1 MPRKY
6 VDYSKTY
13 VYQLTYNIPENTT
26 KSKILDSYISY
37 TTNIT
42 QRKYKHKREALDSIH
57 HQSKL
62 YDCIRKNGGWS
73 NWKCVIL
80 EECSCSNENQAKER
94 ANFYIMKM
102 KPNLNDEKM
111 DEKSKD
117 SVLGVLGVPGIS
129 EIIGNPGIQPN
140 IFADKVDASL
150 DATVLDGPVSAT
162 PALASIGKEGKY
174 VCLCKKTYAHRSSY
188 YKHTSTCLQFQHCQ
202 TTNKPVV
209 DNSLNT
215 LSVSIISTTTTTTT
229 TTKTTA
235 TLVTP
240 VVATIADDNDNDDND
255 NDNDDDDNTEMVRYR
270 FKSKKKANQI
280 DSVFQYSNEPE
291 PNSEISFQISEKPS
305 YTYSDG
311 DGDDD
316 DDDGDDSKSESSVSE
331 SSVSESSAS
340 SSASASSDS
349 DNGVDDTDAA
359 ISVTTDATA
368 DSAVSELL
376 SAQNEKLKEYIR
388 KMISA
393 LTMDKKR
400 SKKSLVN
407 SLVFELLD
415 QNKTLQKQIVELSKE
430 RNIIVNNTNNNQ
442 FNLNFFLNEQCKD
455 AVNIADFVNS
465 LEITMDDLTYT
476 RDQGLVEGISKVM
489 IDGLKQ
495 MDLYKRPIH
504 CTDQKRDTIYIRDNH
519 QWARDEGNARM
530 RQVFVDIANKEYF
543 AVKKWMD
550 LHPGWETNSRL
561 QDFHHK
567 MIRNVLHEIKDDPIG
582 ERKIMKSIERE
593 TFIEK

>member
-1 MPRKY
+1 
-6 VDYSKTY
+6 
-13 VYQLTYNIPENTT
+13 
-26 KSKILDSYISY
+26 
-37 TTNIT
+37 
-42 QRKYKHKREALDSIH
+42 
-57 HQSKL
+57 
-62 YDCIRKNGGWS
+62 
-73 NWKCVIL
+73 
-80 EECSCSNENQAKER
+80 
-94 ANFYIMKM
+94 
-102 KPNLNDEKM
+102 
-111 DEKSKD
+111 
-117 SVLGVLGVPGIS
+117 
-129 EIIGNPGIQPN
+129 
-140 IFADKVDASL
+140 
-150 DATVLDGPVSAT
+150 
-162 PALASIGKEGKY
+162 
-174 VCLCKKTYAHRSSY
+174 
-188 YKHTSTCLQFQHCQ
+188 
-202 TTNKPVV
+202 
-209 DNSLNT
+209 LNT

-229 TTKTTA
+229 MTTA
-235 TLVTP
+235 ILTAAPTSN
-240 VVATIADDNDNDDND
+240 TDEDDGTAIHSANNDVD
-255 NDNDDDDNTEMVRYR
+255 DDDDNTEMVRYR

-280 DSVFQYSNEPE
+280 DSVFQYSNELE
-291 PNSEISFQISEKPS
+291 PNSEISVQISEKPS
-305 YTYSDG
+305 YTYSDEDDG
-311 DGDDD
+311 DSDGDD
-316 DDDGDDSKSESSVSE
+316 KSSVSTSSASSMSSVSE
-331 SSVSESSAS
+331 S
-340 SSASASSDS
+340 DS
-349 DNGVDDTDAA
+349 GVDDADGA

-455 AVNIADFVNS
+455 AVNITDFVDS

-476 RDQGLVEGISKVM
+476 RNQGLVEGISKVM

>member
-1 MPRKY
+1 
-6 VDYSKTY
+6 
-13 VYQLTYNIPENTT
+13 
-26 KSKILDSYISY
+26 
-37 TTNIT
+37 
-42 QRKYKHKREALDSIH
+42 
-57 HQSKL
+57 
-62 YDCIRKNGGWS
+62 
-73 NWKCVIL
+73 
-80 EECSCSNENQAKER
+80 
-94 ANFYIMKM
+94 
-102 KPNLNDEKM
+102 
-111 DEKSKD
+111 
-117 SVLGVLGVPGIS
+117 
-129 EIIGNPGIQPN
+129 
-140 IFADKVDASL
+140 
-150 DATVLDGPVSAT
+150 LDGAVLAAEVPVVS
-162 PALASIGKEGKY
+162 KEGKY
-174 VCLCKKTYAHRSSY
+174 ICLCKKTYAHRSSY
-188 YKHTSTCLQFQHCQ
+188 YKHTSTCLQFQHKQ
-202 TTNKPVV
+202 STNKTVV

-215 LSVSIISTTTTTTT
+215 LSVSIISTTTTTMTTTMTT
-229 TTKTTA
+229 TTTIETS
-235 TLVTP
+235 LVAP
-240 VVATIADDNDNDDND
+240 VPVPVDVPVDVDVPVIHSAGDGAGAGAVHSDDE
-255 NDNDDDDNTEMVRYR
+255 NTEMVRYR
-270 FKSKKKANQI
+270 FKSKKKANKI
-280 DSVFQYSNEPE
+280 EESSIFQYSNFS
-291 PNSEISFQISEKPS
+291 NSEISVQISEKPS
-305 YTYSDG
+305 YTYSDSRSG
-311 DGDDD
+311 
-316 DDDGDDSKSESSVSE
+316 SESGSGSGSESGSVS
-331 SSVSESSAS
+331 SES
-340 SSASASSDS
+340 DS
-349 DNGVDDTDAA
+349 ESESGVDYTDADGSV
-359 ISVTTDATA
+359 SVTTDATA
-368 DSAVSELL
+368 ESAVSELL
-376 SAQNEKLKEYIR
+376 SAQNEKLKDYIR

-455 AVNIADFVNS
+455 AVNMTEFVDS

-476 RDQGLVEGISKVM
+476 RNQGLVEGISKVM

-593 TFIEK
+593 IFIEK

>member
-26 KSKILDSYISY
+26 KPKILDSYISY

-42 QRKYKHKREALDSIH
+42 QRKYKHKREALDSRH
-57 HQSKL
+57 HRSKL
-62 YDCIRKNGGWS
+62 YDCIRKNGGWP

-80 EECSCSNENQAKER
+80 EECSCSNEMEAKER
-94 ANFYIMKM
+94 ASFYIMKM

-117 SVLGVLGVPGIS
+117 SVLGVPGNPGV
-129 EIIGNPGIQPN
+129 PGIQPN

-150 DATVLDGPVSAT
+150 DATVLDGAVSAE
-162 PALASIGKEGKY
+162 PAAAAALVVVGKEGKY
-174 VCLCKKTYAHRSSY
+174 ICLCKKTYAHRSSY
-188 YKHTSTCLQFQHCQ
+188 YKHTSTCLQFQHNQ

-209 DNSLNT
+209 DSSLNT

-229 TTKTTA
+229 TTA
-235 TLVTP
+235 TLTVP
-240 VVATIADDNDNDDND
+240 VVATIADVVDNDVVENDDD
-255 NDNDDDDNTEMVRYR
+255 NDDNTEMVRYR

-311 DGDDD
+311 DGD
-316 DDDGDDSKSESSVSE
+316 GDESSVSD
-331 SSVSESSAS
+331 SSVSDSSAS
-340 SSASASSDS
+340 SAS
-349 DNGVDDTDAA
+349 DNGVDDADGA

-550 LHPGWETNSRL
+550 LHPGWETNRRL

>member
-1 MPRKY
+1 
-6 VDYSKTY
+6 
-13 VYQLTYNIPENTT
+13 
-26 KSKILDSYISY
+26 
-37 TTNIT
+37 
-42 QRKYKHKREALDSIH
+42 
-57 HQSKL
+57 
-62 YDCIRKNGGWS
+62 
-73 NWKCVIL
+73 VIL
-80 EECSCSNENQAKER
+80 EECSCSNEIQAKER

-117 SVLGVLGVPGIS
+117 SVLGVFEVPGIS
-129 EIIGNPGIQPN
+129 GILENKPN
-140 IFADKVDASL
+140 IFADKVDASNVS
-150 DATVLDGPVSAT
+150 TVLDGTVSAAPAA
-162 PALASIGKEGKY
+162 PALASVGKEGKY

-188 YKHTSTCLQFQHCQ
+188 YKHTSTCLQFQHRQ

-209 DNSLNT
+209 DSSLNT

-229 TTKTTA
+229 TTTA
-235 TLVTP
+235 ILAAAPTSNTDEDDGTAIHSVDN
-240 VVATIADDNDNDDND
+240 VVD
-255 NDNDDDDNTEMVRYR
+255 DDDDNTEMVRYR

-291 PNSEISFQISEKPS
+291 PNSEISIQISEKPS
-305 YTYSDG
+305 YTYSDE
-311 DGDDD
+311 
-316 DDDGDDSKSESSVSE
+316 DDGDDKSSVSASSASSASSMSSVSE
-331 SSVSESSAS
+331 S
-340 SSASASSDS
+340 DS
-349 DNGVDDTDAA
+349 GVDDADGA

-455 AVNIADFVNS
+455 AVNITDFVDS

-476 RDQGLVEGISKVM
+476 RNQGLVEGISKVM

>member
-13 VYQLTYNIPENTT
+13 IYQLTCKTPNNIAATVV
-26 KSKILDSYISY
+26 SFIDSYISY
-37 TTNIT
+37 TTNII
-42 QRKYKHKREALDSIH
+42 QRKYKHKRETLDSTH
-57 HQSKL
+57 HRSKL
-62 YDCIRKNGGWS
+62 YDCIRKNGGWT

-80 EECSCSNENQAKER
+80 EECSCSNEMEVKER
-94 ANFYIMKM
+94 VSFYIMKM

-111 DEKSKD
+111 DEKCLD
-117 SVLGVLGVPGIS
+117 YEFGIS
-129 EIIGNPGIQPN
+129 GILDFKPN
-140 IFADKVDASL
+140 IFADKL
-150 DATVLDGPVSAT
+150 DATSPSTVLNGEVSQFQAQA
-162 PALASIGKEGKY
+162 PAQAPACKEGKY
-174 VCLCKKTYAHRSSY
+174 ICLCKKTYSHRSSY
-188 YKHTSTCLQFQHCQ
+188 YKHTSTCLQFQHNQ

-209 DNSLNT
+209 DSSLNT
-215 LSVSIISTTTTTTT
+215 LSVSIISTITTTT

-235 TLVTP
+235 TLTAP
-240 VVATIADDNDNDDND
+240 VVAPVSTATIANDNVNDDDDDN
-255 NDNDDDDNTEMVRYR
+255 DDDNTEMVRYR
-270 FKSKKKANQI
+270 FKSKKNANKI

-291 PNSEISFQISEKPS
+291 PNSEISVQISEKPS

-311 DGDDD
+311 DGDGDGDD
-316 DDDGDDSKSESSVSE
+316 DDSKSESSVSE
-331 SSVSESSAS
+331 SSVSESSVSES
-340 SSASASSDS
+340 SVSESSESDS
-349 DNGVDDTDAA
+349 GVDDADGA

-455 AVNIADFVNS
+455 AVNISDFINS

-476 RDQGLVEGISKVM
+476 RNQGLVEGISKVM

-504 CTDQKRDTIYIRDNH
+504 CTDQKRDTIYIRENH

-530 RQVFVDIANKEYF
+530 RQLFVDIANKEYF

-550 LHPGWETNSRL
+550 LHPGWETNSQL

-582 ERKIMKSIERE
+582 ERKIMKNIERE

>member
-1 MPRKY
+1 
-6 VDYSKTY
+6 
-13 VYQLTYNIPENTT
+13 
-26 KSKILDSYISY
+26 
-37 TTNIT
+37 
-42 QRKYKHKREALDSIH
+42 
-57 HQSKL
+57 
-62 YDCIRKNGGWS
+62 
-73 NWKCVIL
+73 
-80 EECSCSNENQAKER
+80 
-94 ANFYIMKM
+94 MKM

-111 DEKSKD
+111 DEKCPD
-117 SVLGVLGVPGIS
+117 SVLGVPGVPGIL
-129 EIIGNPGIQPN
+129 PN
-140 IFADKVDASL
+140 IFADKL
-150 DATVLDGPVSAT
+150 DVSTCAAVLDGAVSGAG
-162 PALASIGKEGKY
+162 AGAGAGAGVGIAGNEGKY
-174 VCLCKKTYAHRSSY
+174 VCLCKKSYAHRSSY
-188 YKHTSTCLQFQHCQ
+188 YKHTSTCLPFQYNQ
-202 TTNKPVV
+202 TTNKLAI

-215 LSVSIISTTTTTTT
+215 VSVSIISTTTTTT
-229 TTKTTA
+229 KTTA
-235 TLVTP
+235 TVTAP
-240 VVATIADDNDNDDND
+240 ITAPITDEDEP
-255 NDNDDDDNTEMVRYR
+255 EMVRYR
-270 FKSKKKANQI
+270 FKSKKKTSKI
-280 DSVFQYSNEPE
+280 DEPVETVFHYSNVPE
-291 PNSEISFQISEKPS
+291 PSSEISVQISEKPS
-305 YTYSDG
+305 YTYSDD
-311 DGDDD
+311 DGAHDDNDDDDNDDDDNDDDDNDD
-316 DDDGDDSKSESSVSE
+316 DDDGDSESSE
-331 SSVSESSAS
+331 SAS
-340 SSASASSDS
+340 SSSL
-349 DNGVDDTDAA
+349 DDTDANTVSA
-359 ISVTTDATA
+359 ISETTDVTSA
-368 DSAVSELL
+368 SAVSELL
-376 SAQNEKLKEYIR
+376 TEQNEKLKEYIR

-415 QNKTLQKQIVELSKE
+415 QNKTLQRQIVELSKE

-530 RQVFVDIANKEYF
+530 RQAFVDIANKEYF
-543 AVKKWMD
+543 AIKKWMD

-567 MIRNVLHEIKDDPIG
+567 MVRNVLHEIKDDPIG

>member
-26 KSKILDSYISY
+26 KPKILDSYISY
-37 TTNIT
+37 TTNII
-42 QRKYKHKREALDSIH
+42 QRKYKHKRETLDSIH
-57 HQSKL
+57 HRSKL
-62 YDCIRKNGGWS
+62 YECIRKNGGWS

-80 EECSCSNENQAKER
+80 EECSCSNEIQAKER

-117 SVLGVLGVPGIS
+117 YVLGVFEVPGIS
-129 EIIGNPGIQPN
+129 GILENKPN
-140 IFADKVDASL
+140 IFADKVDASNVS
-150 DATVLDGPVSAT
+150 TVLDGTVSAAPAA
-162 PALASIGKEGKY
+162 PALASVGKEGKY

-188 YKHTSTCLQFQHCQ
+188 YKHTSTCLQFQHRQ

-209 DNSLNT
+209 DSSLNT

-229 TTKTTA
+229 TTTA
-235 TLVTP
+235 ILAAAPTSNTDEDDGTAIHSVDN
-240 VVATIADDNDNDDND
+240 VVD
-255 NDNDDDDNTEMVRYR
+255 DDDDNTEMVRYR

-291 PNSEISFQISEKPS
+291 PNSEISIQISEKPS
-305 YTYSDG
+305 YTYSDE
-311 DGDDD
+311 
-316 DDDGDDSKSESSVSE
+316 DDGDDKSSVSASSASSASSMSSVSE
-331 SSVSESSAS
+331 S
-340 SSASASSDS
+340 DS
-349 DNGVDDTDAA
+349 GVDDADGA

-455 AVNIADFVNS
+455 AVNITDFVDS

-476 RDQGLVEGISKVM
+476 RNQGLVEGISKVM

>member
-6 VDYSKTY
+6 ADYSKTY
-13 VYQLTYNIPENTT
+13 IYQLTCKTPD
-26 KSKILDSYISY
+26 SKYSYISY
-37 TTNIT
+37 TTNLT
-42 QRKYKHKREALDSIH
+42 QRKYKHKRETLDSSYR
-57 HQSKL
+57 SKL

-73 NWKCVIL
+73 NWRCVIL
-80 EECSCSNENQAKER
+80 EDCYCSNELQARER
-94 ANFYIMKM
+94 ASFYIIKM

-117 SVLGVLGVPGIS
+117 SVQGVLVVPGVQ
-129 EIIGNPGIQPN
+129 EIPDFKPN
-140 IFADKVDASL
+140 ILADKVVEAI
-150 DATVLDGPVSAT
+150 VN
-162 PALASIGKEGKY
+162 IEGKY
-174 VCLCKKTYAHRSSY
+174 VCLCKKSYSHRSSY

-202 TTNKPVV
+202 TTNKKPNI
-209 DNSLNT
+209 DTSLNT
-215 LSVSIISTTTTTTT
+215 VSVSIVATTTTTTT
-229 TTKTTA
+229 TTTSIMTA
-235 TLVTP
+235 HEET
-240 VVATIADDNDNDDND
+240 VAVALDGAVA
-255 NDNDDDDNTEMVRYR
+255 DDDDNTEMVRYR
-270 FKSKKKANQI
+270 FKSKKKAIKMDESSDNI
-280 DSVFQYSNEPE
+280 YQYLPE
-291 PNSEISFQISEKPS
+291 PNSELSVQISEKPS
-305 YTYSDG
+305 YSYSDG
-311 DGDDD
+311 D
-316 DDDGDDSKSESSVSE
+316 DGDDADE
-331 SSVSESSAS
+331 AS
-340 SSASASSDS
+340 SSDSESTSSLDDDHDDDAISAL
-349 DNGVDDTDAA
+349 
-359 ISVTTDATA
+359 SVTTDATA
-368 DSAVSELL
+368 ASSVSELL
-376 SAQNEKLKEYIR
+376 TEQNDKLKEYIR
-388 KMISA
+388 KMITA

-455 AVNIADFVNS
+455 AVNISDFVNS

-495 MDLYKRPIH
+495 IDLYKRPIH

>member
-13 VYQLTYNIPENTT
+13 VYQLTCKTPSNITT
-26 KSKILDSYISY
+26 TVVDSYISY

-42 QRKYKHKREALDSIH
+42 QRKYKHKREALDSRH
-57 HQSKL
+57 HRSKL
-62 YDCIRKNGGWS
+62 YDCIRKNGGWT

-80 EECSCSNENQAKER
+80 EECSCSNEMEARER
-94 ANFYIMKM
+94 ASFYIMKM

-111 DEKSKD
+111 DEKCLNNES
-117 SVLGVLGVPGIS
+117 GIHDFK
-129 EIIGNPGIQPN
+129 PN
-140 IFADKVDASL
+140 IFADKVGASL
-150 DATVLDGPVSAT
+150 ASTVLNGAVSAAAA
-162 PALASIGKEGKY
+162 ALVVVKEGKY
-174 VCLCKKTYAHRSSY
+174 ICLCKKTYAHRSSY
-188 YKHTSTCLQFQHCQ
+188 YKHTSTCLQFQHNQ
-202 TTNKPVV
+202 TTNKPVM
-209 DNSLNT
+209 DSSMNT

-229 TTKTTA
+229 TI
-235 TLVTP
+235 
-240 VVATIADDNDNDDND
+240 IADD
-255 NDNDDDDNTEMVRYR
+255 DDDDNTEMVRYR
-270 FKSKKKANQI
+270 FKSKKKANKI
-280 DSVFQYSNEPE
+280 EESYDSVFQYSNFPEPE
-291 PNSEISFQISEKPS
+291 PELEPELNSEISVQISEKPS

-311 DGDDD
+311 DGDD
-316 DDDGDDSKSESSVSE
+316 SKSESSVSE
-331 SSVSESSAS
+331 SSSSSSSSSSVSSAS
-340 SSASASSDS
+340 ESAMSM
-349 DNGVDDTDAA
+349 NDTEEDADGT

-455 AVNIADFVNS
+455 AVNITDFVNS

-476 RDQGLVEGISKVM
+476 RNQGLVEGISKVM

-495 MDLYKRPIH
+495 IDLYKRPIH
-504 CTDQKRDTIYIRDNH
+504 CTDQKRDTIYIRENH
-519 QWARDEGNARM
+519 QWARDEGNVRM